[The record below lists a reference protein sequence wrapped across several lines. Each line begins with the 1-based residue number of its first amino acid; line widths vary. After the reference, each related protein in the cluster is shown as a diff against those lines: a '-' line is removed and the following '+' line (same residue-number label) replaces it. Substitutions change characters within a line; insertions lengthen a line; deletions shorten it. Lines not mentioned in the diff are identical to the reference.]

1 MRIHGNTKWHE
12 GAAEWRSL
20 GRPRVIHSAR
30 SYPRSRPSLG
40 AMARCHSFV
49 TEDASR
55 HDSERAGLLYAL
67 RSARQH
73 DLLLSPSAYG
83 GAEYSAA

>member
-55 HDSERAGLLYAL
+55 S
-67 RSARQH
+67 RQH
-73 DLLLSPSAYG
+73 DLLLSPSAHG

>member
-1 MRIHGNTKWHE
+1 M
-12 GAAEWRSL
+12 AL
-20 GRPRVIHSAR
+20 AR
-30 SYPRSRPSLG
+30 SAARDTLSAFVSASRPSLG